1 MCIIVSQG
9 GIGMEEIK
17 VEVGKK
23 RLDQYVMDYTGYS
36 RTKIQKMIKNGDIL
50 VNGKHSK
57 NSYQVNEE
65 DLIQIEPK
73 EEETMNHSPEN
84 VPLDI
89 VYEDD
94 DLLVVNKK
102 NGMVVHPAVGNP
114 SGTLVNALL
123 YHSKNLSDINGE
135 FRPGIVHRIDADTT
149 GLLVVAKNN
158 EAHLSL
164 AEQLKNKTTH
174 RKYVALCWGVIEEDS
189 GDIIAP
195 IGRDLKDRKKMAV
208 TDKNSKDAVTHFK
221 VLERYKNAT
230 KIELELET
238 GRTHQIRVHMN
249 YIGHPIIND
258 KVYGNKKLFDDTG
271 QCLHAK
277 TLGFIHPRTK
287 QYMEFECPLPQC
299 FLNIE
304 QQLER

>member
-1 MCIIVSQG
+1 
-9 GIGMEEIK
+9 MEEFTVTEK
-17 VEVGKK
+17 SG
-23 RLDQYVMDYTGYS
+23 RLDQYIMNQTGFS
-36 RTKIQKMIKNGDIL
+36 RTKVQKLIKAGAVI
-50 VNGKHSK
+50 VNGKPSK
-57 NSYQVNEE
+57 NSYQVEVG
-65 DLIQIEPK
+65 DQIGVQAV
-73 EEETMNHSPEN
+73 EEEEMSHEPEN
-84 VPLDI
+84 IPLDI

-94 DLLVVNKK
+94 DLLVVNKP

-114 SGTLVNALL
+114 HGTLVNALL
-123 YHSKNLSDINGE
+123 YHAKHLSDVNGS

-158 EAHLSL
+158 ETHMAL

-174 RKYVALCWGVIEEDS
+174 RKYIALCWGVIEEDS

-208 TDKNSKDAVTHFK
+208 TDKNSKDAVTHFR

-230 KIELELET
+230 KVELELET

-258 KVYGNKKLFDDTG
+258 KVYGNRKLFDETG

-277 TLGFIHPRTK
+277 TLGFVHPRTK
-287 QYMEFECPLPQC
+287 VMMNFSSPFPEDFENLYQI
-299 FLNIE
+299 LKSI
-304 QQLER
+304 

>member
-1 MCIIVSQG
+1 
-9 GIGMEEIK
+9 MEEIT
-17 VEVGKK
+17 VEEKGG
-23 RLDQYVMDYTGYS
+23 RLDQYLMAKTDMS
-36 RTKIQKMIKNGDIL
+36 RTKIQKMIREKAIL
-50 VNGKHSK
+50 VNDKPSK
-57 NSYQVNEE
+57 NSYQVEIGDN
-65 DLIQIEPK
+65 ITIAPF
-73 EEETMNHSPEN
+73 EEEAMSHEAEDI
-84 VPLDI
+84 PLDI

-94 DLLVVNKK
+94 DLLVVNKP

-114 SGTLVNALL
+114 HGTLVNALL
-123 YHSKNLSDINGE
+123 HHAKALSDINGS

-158 EAHLSL
+158 ETHLDL

-174 RKYVALCWGVIEEDS
+174 RKYIALCWGVIEEDS

-230 KIELELET
+230 KVELELET
-238 GRTHQIRVHMN
+238 GRTHQIRVHMD
-249 YIGHPIIND
+249 YIGHPIVND
-258 KVYGNKKLFDDTG
+258 KVYGNRKLFDDSG

-277 TLGFIHPRTK
+277 TLGFIYPRTK
-287 QYMEFECPLPQC
+287 QYMEFDSPLPEC
-299 FLNIE
+299 FINIE
-304 QQLER
+304 NKLER

>member
-1 MCIIVSQG
+1 MKEFTV
-9 GIGMEEIK
+9 EEK
-17 VEVGKK
+17 AG
-23 RLDQYVMDYTGYS
+23 RLDQYVMNLTGFS
-36 RTKIQKMIKNGDIL
+36 RTKVQKMIKGNTIL
-50 VNGKHSK
+50 VNGKPSK
-57 NSYQVNEE
+57 NSYQVEVG
-65 DLIQIEPK
+65 DKIEVQSFT
-73 EEETMNHSPEN
+73 EEEMSHEAEN
-84 VPLDI
+84 IPLDI

-94 DLLVVNKK
+94 DLLVVNKP

-114 SGTLVNALL
+114 HGTLVNALL
-123 YHSKNLSDINGE
+123 YHSKNLSDINGN

-158 EAHLSL
+158 ETHIAL

-174 RKYVALCWGVIEEDS
+174 RKYIALCWGVIEEDS

-208 TDKNSKDAVTHFK
+208 TDKNSKDAVTHFR

-230 KIELELET
+230 KVELELET

-258 KVYGNKKLFDDTG
+258 KVYGNRKLFDETG

-287 QYMEFECPLPQC
+287 QYMEFDSPLPEC

-304 QQLER
+304 KQLER

>member
-1 MCIIVSQG
+1 MKT
-9 GIGMEEIK
+9 IK
-17 VEVGKK
+17 VDSECTK
-23 RLDQYVMDYTGYS
+23 RLDQYLTDNTDFS
-36 RTKIQKMIKNGDIL
+36 RSRIQKMLKDKDIL
-50 VNGKHSK
+50 VNGKAVKS
-57 NSYQVNEE
+57 SYILKLNDEITINEKE
-65 DLIQIEPK
+65 IEQMSAEP
-73 EEETMNHSPEN
+73 EQMN
-84 VPLDI
+84 LDI
-89 VYEDD
+89 VYEDND
-94 DLLVVNKK
+94 IIVVNKA
-102 NGMVVHPAVGNP
+102 NGVVVHPAVGNN
-114 SGTLVNALL
+114 SGTLVNGLL

-195 IGRDLKDRKKMAV
+195 IGSDLKDRKKMAV

>member
-1 MCIIVSQG
+1 
-9 GIGMEEIK
+9 MEEFTVTEK
-17 VEVGKK
+17 SG
-23 RLDQYVMDYTGYS
+23 RLDQYIMNQTGFS
-36 RTKIQKMIKNGDIL
+36 RTKVQKLIKAGAVL
-50 VNGKHSK
+50 VNGTPSK
-57 NSYQVNEE
+57 NSYQVEVG
-65 DLIQIEPK
+65 DQIVVQAV
-73 EEETMNHSPEN
+73 EEEEMSHEPEN
-84 VPLDI
+84 IPLDI

-94 DLLVVNKK
+94 DLLVVNKP

-114 SGTLVNALL
+114 HGTLVNALL
-123 YHSKNLSDINGE
+123 YHAKHLSDVNGS

-158 EAHLSL
+158 ETHMAL

-174 RKYVALCWGVIEEDS
+174 RKYIALCWGVIEEDS

-195 IGRDLKDRKKMAV
+195 IGRDLKDRKKMTV
-208 TDKNSKDAVTHFK
+208 TDKNSKDAVTHFR

-230 KIELELET
+230 KVELELET

-258 KVYGNKKLFDDTG
+258 KVYGNRKLFDETG

-277 TLGFIHPRTK
+277 TLGFVHPHTE
-287 QYMEFECPLPQC
+287 QYMEFDSPLPEC
-299 FLNIE
+299 FINIE
-304 QQLER
+304 KQLER